1 MAAEW
6 VGSGVAVGVGDGSP
20 FVGVGVGDGVGDAL
34 LAMVEAVMELEGSC
48 DELLAL
54 GVGVSETSGVRTA
67 EGGAAT
73 GAAEQPPK
81 SATPTMPAAN

>member
-1 MAAEW
+1 MAATC
-6 VGSGVAVGVGDGSP
+6 VAVGVGAGSLV
-20 FVGVGVGDGVGDAL
+20 VGLVVGVGDGVGDAL
-34 LAMVEAVMELEGSC
+34 LAMVGAAMELEGSS
-48 DELLAL
+48 DVLLAL

>member
-1 MAAEW
+1 
-6 VGSGVAVGVGDGSP
+6 
-20 FVGVGVGDGVGDAL
+20 
-34 LAMVEAVMELEGSC
+34 MVEAVMELEGSC